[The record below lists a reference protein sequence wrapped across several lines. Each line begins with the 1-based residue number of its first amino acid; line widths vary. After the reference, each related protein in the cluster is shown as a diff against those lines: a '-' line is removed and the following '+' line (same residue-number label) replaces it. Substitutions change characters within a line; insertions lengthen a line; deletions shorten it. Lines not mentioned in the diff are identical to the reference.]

1 MKEIKRRNA
10 WIAFSLALVVFLAG
24 VFVIN
29 WQLWHSDQAAHVAAA
44 RQAATKIAVILD
56 EARTATVTAMNVS
69 RKRVLGAGSVS
80 ARNGGRPA
88 AASAHHYADKRGQ
101 GVVLVPAR
109 QPGPDAQPCVII

>member
-69 RKRVLGAGSVS
+69 RSG
-80 ARNGGRPA
+80 
-88 AASAHHYADKRGQ
+88 
-101 GVVLVPAR
+101 
-109 QPGPDAQPCVII
+109 

>member
-44 RQAATKIAVILD
+44 RQAT
-56 EARTATVTAMNVS
+56 T
-69 RKRVLGAGSVS
+69 
-80 ARNGGRPA
+80 
-88 AASAHHYADKRGQ
+88 
-101 GVVLVPAR
+101 
-109 QPGPDAQPCVII
+109 